1 MKLESALKGFQLPE
15 FEKQQLGLELLG
27 GLFVESWKVIQ
38 QTESQRK
45 GAKEPGGEAE
55 MSAGSCSQDA
65 GAGAKCSQWV
75 EKPRSRTGSLP
86 STSSGPGPLV
96 LPVATGL
103 EVLAPRTPGLGW
115 QLKEG

>member
-1 MKLESALKGFQLPE
+1 M
-15 FEKQQLGLELLG
+15 EL
-27 GLFVESWKVIQ
+27 WKVIQ
-38 QTESQRK
+38 QTGSQRK

-75 EKPRSRTGSLP
+75 EKQRSRTGSLL
-86 STSSGPGPLV
+86 STNSGPGPLV

-103 EVLAPRTPGLGW
+103 AVLAPRTPDLAW
-115 QLKEG
+115 QLREG